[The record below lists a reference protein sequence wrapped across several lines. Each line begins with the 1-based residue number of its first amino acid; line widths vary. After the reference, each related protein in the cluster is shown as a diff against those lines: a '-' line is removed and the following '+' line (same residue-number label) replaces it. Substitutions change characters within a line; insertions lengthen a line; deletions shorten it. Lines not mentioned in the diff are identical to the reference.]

1 MLLSG
6 FQDIAVQDNFAKC
19 EAMVQKGTLISA
31 SLLHI
36 VLLPWPGL

>member
-6 FQDIAVQDNFAKC
+6 FQDIAVQGNFAKC
-19 EAMVQKGTLISA
+19 EAMVQKDSLISA

-36 VLLPWPGL
+36 VYLPWPGL